1 MSNNKERK
9 NLNYNLK
16 PNKDFSFRND
26 DINDENENPNK
37 SLISNSSSKQKM
49 NVSKENKKNLKK
61 MSTKKNDSLNQ
72 LIINR
77 LVQENKFLKEELEI
91 AKSNILILEEKE
103 SQYKDTIDHINV
115 INKEKEISYK
125 NIMCLINNY
134 KNRENQFNYKLSLY
148 SKELMKK
155 NKIIKELN
163 TKINELKERIISL
176 KNILSEKN
184 RIINYMSKNIKTS
197 PNHCNQSFNFEK
209 NDTISKSLDK
219 YNHNRKESDV
229 KLYTKEKTLSNLNYK
244 FSDFNS
250 VNLNNIN
257 KKISTNRINTI
268 NSMNLHEKLNIT
280 NNSNSN
286 YFPENDNFHFNS
298 NTETSGHVTK
308 LIRKNSACK
317 KIINSKNNVFKNISY
332 IQPMKK
338 NNSFGNVS
346 YNSVN
351 STINKNQNSINN
363 SINLNQYKKPNDKKI
378 FKNLKINSDKRETK
392 KMYIISPSIRYP
404 EINSNKSNNQ
414 INDYPYLSIDEE
426 KYLIS
431 NDKKNLNKNKNGN
444 KFNKIILNDKK
455 HSNTNEY
462 YIPKS
467 NNKIKNVIK
476 NNRKIEIN
484 KFYIS
489 NERYNSNH
497 SFGNILTERNKLF

>member
-1 MSNNKERK
+1 M
-9 NLNYNLK
+9 
-16 PNKDFSFRND
+16 
-26 DINDENENPNK
+26 
-37 SLISNSSSKQKM
+37 
-49 NVSKENKKNLKK
+49 
-61 MSTKKNDSLNQ
+61 
-72 LIINR
+72 
-77 LVQENKFLKEELEI
+77 
-91 AKSNILILEEKE
+91 
-103 SQYKDTIDHINV
+103 
-115 INKEKEISYK
+115 
-125 NIMCLINNY
+125 
-134 KNRENQFNYKLSLY
+134 
-148 SKELMKK
+148 
-155 NKIIKELN
+155 
-163 TKINELKERIISL
+163 
-176 KNILSEKN
+176 
-184 RIINYMSKNIKTS
+184 
-197 PNHCNQSFNFEK
+197 
-209 NDTISKSLDK
+209 
-219 YNHNRKESDV
+219 
-229 KLYTKEKTLSNLNYK
+229 SNLNYK

-268 NSMNLHEKLNIT
+268 NNINLYEKLNIT

-317 KIINSKNNVFKNISY
+317 KIINNKNNVFKNISY

-404 EINSNKSNNQ
+404 EMNSNKSNNQ
-414 INDYPYLSIDEE
+414 LNDYPYLSIDEE

-444 KFNKIILNDKK
+444 KLNKIIFNDKK